1 MGEIVMN
8 HRQPDSN
15 MQGDLDS
22 EAGNQIERPDPL
34 QPLLQKRANS
44 LNGDTHVHSAFLV
57 ETHDHARFTVSNREH
72 GRQYEVKRAASC
84 LLLPEPG
91 DKVLVSGDAV
101 GGLYIIAVLEQR
113 TAGSMTLQVDGAL
126 TVCADELSLQ
136 GGRRLAMNTE
146 AFSLDAGSGAVDA
159 KSWTV
164 KSHYHML
171 ASAELNVVARASKY
185 SGDQRESYYR
195 SVTETVGQSSRYVA
209 GTDTVKA
216 INLDYAA
223 DFIAR
228 LSGNTTLVNGETV
241 VKADGKQILVG

>member
-8 HRQPDSN
+8 HRQSDSN
-15 MQGDLDS
+15 MQVDLDS
-22 EAGNQIERPDPL
+22 EAGNQIGQPDTL

-57 ETHDHARFTVSNREH
+57 EAHDHARFTVSNREH
-72 GRQYEVKRAASC
+72 GRRYEVKRAASC

-91 DKVLVSGDAV
+91 DKVLVSGDAA

-146 AFSLDAGSGAVDA
+146 AFSLEAGSGAVDA

-228 LSGNTTLVNGETV
+228 LSGNTTFVNGETV

>member
-1 MGEIVMN
+1 MMN
-8 HRQPDSN
+8 HRQPDN
-15 MQGDLDS
+15 DVQVGLDGA
-22 EAGNQIERPDPL
+22 AGNQVGRPDPL

-44 LNGDTHVHSAFLV
+44 LNADTHVHSAFLV
-57 ETHDHARFTVSNREH
+57 EAHDHALFTVSNREH

-84 LLLPEPG
+84 LLLPAPG
-91 DKVLVSGDAV
+91 DKVLVSGDAA

-126 TVCADELSLQ
+126 TVSADELSLQ
-136 GGRRLAMNTE
+136 GSQRLAMNTE
-146 AFSLDAGSGAVDA
+146 DFSLEAGSGAVDA
-159 KSWTV
+159 KTWAV

-171 ASAELNVVARASKY
+171 ASVELNVVATASKY

-209 GTDTVKA
+209 GTDMVKA

-223 DFIAR
+223 EFITR
-228 LSGNTTLVNGETV
+228 LSGNTTLINGETV